1 VKYNLNWIVER
12 FELEDRLKFVF
23 FWGHQPDRSGIVTS
37 SCFSQWWVAPF
48 VVGGI
53 TYKTAEHWM
62 MAQKALLFDNQD
74 IFKKIVI
81 AKSPA
86 EAKELGRQVRDFDE
100 NIWLEKRFEIVVEGS
115 MHKFGQNPDLKRFLI
130 NTNDRILVEASP
142 VDTIWGIGLAAG
154 DEKAKNP
161 NQWNGLNLL
170 GFALMETRDNFLK
183 NG

>member
-1 VKYNLNWIVER
+1 
-12 FELEDRLKFVF
+12 
-23 FWGHQPDRSGIVTS
+23 
-37 SCFSQWWVAPF
+37 
-48 VVGGI
+48 
-53 TYKTAEHWM
+53 
-62 MAQKALLFDNQD
+62 
-74 IFKKIVI
+74 
-81 AKSPA
+81 
-86 EAKELGRQVRDFDE
+86 
-100 NIWLEKRFEIVVEGS
+100 
-115 MHKFGQNPDLKRFLI
+115 MHKFGQHPDLKRFLI